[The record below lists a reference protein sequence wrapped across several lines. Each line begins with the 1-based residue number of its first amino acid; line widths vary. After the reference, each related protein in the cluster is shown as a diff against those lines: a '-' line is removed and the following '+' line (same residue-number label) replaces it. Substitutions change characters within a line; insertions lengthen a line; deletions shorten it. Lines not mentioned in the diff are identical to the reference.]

1 MIASER
7 MNIGFLVTRKGYL
20 KVLGSVIQ
28 AAVDHRHRVTL
39 LWDPLE
45 TKPGELIDPAEDLAA
60 WPRAI
65 VRQWNRGTPLLP
77 ALQAAGVEALV
88 GTRLFYVL
96 KAYGY
101 EAEMA
106 ALAPAGI
113 RVFNVDYIY
122 DTITLDPDAYR
133 YVDTTFYLS
142 ELQREVH
149 WRVKAKEFAELGGD
163 AATWRR
169 RSAVCGS
176 TMTDQLARVDRA
188 EVRRRYG
195 IAAGRPVVVFTSLKM
210 VVPDPWRRAVWG
222 AEPRLKRIAR
232 ALRAGHLEWIPT
244 ILRTHGYRTL
254 VQSVRR
260 FCQRTGAALVVKSR
274 EKNDDPLFLRDLA
287 DVSLGDERVY
297 PYTSMELMGI
307 ASLCIHFQS
316 GASLEAAFAGVPSLS
331 IVVPQPHLVAYPT
344 FDEVY
349 SARPGTMQNF
359 PGIVWSLPAEAVAA
373 KLDAS
378 RLEDFRIDPA
388 ARSRYVEKF
397 LGFDDTRSSERVLD
411 EIERVSAAAP
421 AVARSR

>member
-1 MIASER
+1 
-7 MNIGFLVTRKGYL
+7 MNLGFLVTRKGYL
-20 KVLGSVIQ
+20 KVLGSVVQ
-28 AAVDHRHRVTL
+28 AAVDRGHRVTL
-39 LWDPLE
+39 LWDPTE
-45 TKPGELIDPAEDLAA
+45 TKELIDPAADLSS
-60 WPRAI
+60 WPAAI
-65 VRQWNRGTPLLP
+65 VTRWSRGTPLLP
-77 ALQAAGVEALV
+77 ALKTAGVEALV
-88 GTRLFYVL
+88 GTRLYYVL

-106 ALAPAGI
+106 TLAPAGV

-133 YVDTTFYLS
+133 YVDTMFYLS
-142 ELQREVH
+142 ERQREVH
-149 WRVKAKEFAELGGD
+149 WRVKAKEFAQLGGD
-163 AATWRR
+163 PATWRQ

-176 TMTDQLARVDRA
+176 TMTDQLARVDQA

-195 IAAGRPVVVFTSLKM
+195 IAPERPVVVFMSLKM
-210 VVPDPWRRAVWG
+210 VVPEAWRRAVWG
-222 AEPRLKRIAR
+222 GEPRLKRIAR
-232 ALRAGHLEWIPT
+232 ALLAGHPEWIPT
-244 ILRTHGYRTL
+244 IIRTHGYREL

-274 EKNDDPLFLRDLA
+274 EKNDDPLFLRELA
-287 DVSLGDERVY
+287 DISLGDEQVY
-297 PYTSMELMGI
+297 PYTSIELMAI

-331 IVVPQPHLVAYPT
+331 IVVPQSHLAAYPT

-349 SARPGTMQNF
+349 SARPESMQNF
-359 PGIVWSLPAEAVAA
+359 PGIVWTLPAEEVTA
-373 KLDAS
+373 KLDTS

-421 AVARSR
+421 AAARSR

>member
-1 MIASER
+1 MLESAQR
-7 MNIGFLVTRKGYL
+7 MNLGFLVTRKGYL
-20 KVLGSVIQ
+20 KVLGAVIQ
-28 AAVDHRHRVTL
+28 AALERGHRVTL

-45 TKPGELIDPAEDLAA
+45 TKPGELIDQSDLAL
-60 WPRAI
+60 WPTAV
-65 VRQWNRGTPLLP
+65 VRTWERGTPLLP
-77 ALQAAGVEALV
+77 ALQAAGIQALV
-88 GTRLFYVL
+88 GTRLYYVL
-96 KAYGY
+96 QAYGY

-106 ALAPAGI
+106 TLAPAGI
-113 RVFNVDYIY
+113 RVFNVDYIF
-122 DTITLDPDAYR
+122 DTIVLDPVAYR
-133 YVDTTFYLS
+133 RVDTTFYLS
-142 ELQREVH
+142 EYQRDLH
-149 WRVKAKEFAELGGD
+149 WQVKAEEFARLGD
-163 AATWRR
+163 PATWRR

-176 TMTDQLARVDRA
+176 TMMDQLPRVDPA

-195 IAAGRPVVVFTSLKM
+195 LAPEQPVVVFMSLKM
-210 VVPDPWRRAVWG
+210 AVPEKWRQAVWG
-222 AEPRLKRIAR
+222 SEPRLVRVAR
-232 ALRAGHLEWIPT
+232 ALRAGHPEWIGT
-244 ILRTHGYRTL
+244 ILRTHGYRDL

-260 FCQRTGAALVVKSR
+260 FCQRTGAALIVKSR
-274 EKNDDPLFLRDLA
+274 EKNEDPRFLRNMA
-287 DVSLGDERVY
+287 DVALGDERVY
-297 PYTSMELMGI
+297 PYTSMELMAI

-316 GASLEAAFAGVPSLS
+316 GAALEAAFAGVPSLS
-331 IVVPQPHLVAYPT
+331 VAVPQSHLAAYPT

-388 ARSRYVEKF
+388 ERSRYVEKF